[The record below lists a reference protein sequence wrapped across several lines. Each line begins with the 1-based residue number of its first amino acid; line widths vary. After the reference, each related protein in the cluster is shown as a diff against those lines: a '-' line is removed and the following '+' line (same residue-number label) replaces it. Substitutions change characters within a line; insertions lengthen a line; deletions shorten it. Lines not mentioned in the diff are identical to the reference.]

1 MVCWFVCRAVEGFLE
16 QGFYGL
22 LVVLLNEEPLVE
34 GAQEGSLVV
43 AIRADRLN
51 TVDVAVYESGDDTGG
66 VR

>member
-1 MVCWFVCRAVEGFLE
+1 ME

-51 TVDVAVYESGDDTGG
+51 TVDVAVYESGEDTGG